1 MGDQSLELSFAFTA
15 DRYVRAHRLYLTR
28 PLPRF
33 LYWFSYF
40 FLAVCLAVAVVVG
53 SSTWFGLLPR
63 TLYAMFLVAMGLAVF
78 VVRGPLAYPLLKK
91 RFRKRPDA
99 DRVMAHVFSD
109 EGLHSSTE
117 GLAESQIA
125 WAMIQEAVIAK
136 DAMLLFMTPRQY
148 LFVAL
153 DTCDDRDRI
162 VELVRAHVAKSKS
175 V

>member
-1 MGDQSLELSFAFTA
+1 MSGATFEFSFAFTV
-15 DRYVRAHRLYLTR
+15 DRYVRAHQLYLTR

-33 LYWFSYF
+33 LYWFSYL
-40 FLAVCLAVAVVVG
+40 FLALCLAVALVFG
-53 SSTWFGLLPR
+53 LNTWFSPVIR
-63 TLYAMFLVAMGLAVF
+63 TLCAMVVVAMGLGVF
-78 VVRGPLAYPLLKK
+78 AVRGPLVYPLLKK

-117 GLAESQIA
+117 GLVESRIA
-125 WAMIQEAVIAK
+125 WAMIQEAVIAN
-136 DAMLLFMTPRQY
+136 DAMLLFLTPHQY

-153 DTCDDRDRI
+153 DTCDERDRV
-162 VELVRAHVAKSKS
+162 VELVRARVAKSKG